1 MIGISTI
8 QTFVQTPKETG
19 NKLLNK
25 INWKICQIKMQQIF
39 YIRKLQ
45 N

>member
-1 MIGISTI
+1 MN
-8 QTFVQTPKETG
+8 FDNNNLEAPKETG

-25 INWKICQIKMQQIF
+25 INWKISEIEMQQTF
-39 YIRKLQ
+39 YIRKSR

>member
-1 MIGISTI
+1 LLEA
-8 QTFVQTPKETG
+8 PKETG

-25 INWKICQIKMQQIF
+25 INLKIGEIEMQRIF
-39 YIRKLQ
+39 YIRKSR